1 MCRIAGIIQN
11 GDAKITPTELKDLL
25 LAMEYGGRDA
35 TGMAFILDNEIVYSK
50 AKGKA
55 SAVIKEDFCD
65 KIAPVLSKAKAVLL
79 HTRSATHGS
88 PKDNRNNHPIIGKK
102 FVMVHNGIV
111 ETDQKYK
118 ANGLTDTEQMLMSIE
133 THGIE
138 KGLNKTTGWVATLF
152 ADMDSCDKVYWYT
165 NPSGSLDIVQDER
178 GIWILASTKSI
189 ISQAIKTKLEEYK
202 IENNTVYEYCLSKR
216 SVRIPCRPHV
226 KSSYA
231 KWYSMDRW
239 KGYGK
244 GNRYLDC
251 AYASSPVG
259 AGTPEPAE
267 WYYQND
273 EKGAKGGDPCPQF

>member
-11 GDAKITPTELKDLL
+11 GDAKITPTELKNLL

-55 SAVIKEDFCD
+55 SQVIKEDFVD
-65 KIAPVLSKAKAVLL
+65 KIAPVVSKAKAILL

-88 PKDNRNNHPIIGKK
+88 PKDNRNNHPIIGKQ

-111 ETDQKYK
+111 ETDQKYR
-118 ANGLTDTEQMLMSIE
+118 ANGQTDTEQMLMSIE

-152 ADMDSCDKVYWYT
+152 ADIETCDKVYWYT
-165 NPSGSLDIVQDER
+165 NPSGSLSIAQDER

-189 ISQAIKTKLEEYK
+189 ISEAIKTTLEEYK
-202 IENNTVYEYCLSKR
+202 IEDNTVYEYCLSQR
-216 SVRIPCRPHV
+216 QVRIPCKPHV
-226 KSSYA
+226 KSAYA
-231 KWYSMDRW
+231 KWYNMDYW

-251 AYASSPVG
+251 AYASSPLDG
-259 AGTPEPAE
+259 AGTPEPP
-267 WYYQND
+267 WYLND
-273 EKGAKGGDPCPQF
+273 DENAGAKKGGK